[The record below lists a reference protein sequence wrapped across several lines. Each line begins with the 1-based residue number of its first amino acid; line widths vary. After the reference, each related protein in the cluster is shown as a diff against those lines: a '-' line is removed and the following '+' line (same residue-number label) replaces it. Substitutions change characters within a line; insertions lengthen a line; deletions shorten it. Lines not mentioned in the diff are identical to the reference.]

1 MPAPEEASPSPLAVH
16 AGQALYTRS
25 FLRIYDTLVYRV
37 NSPLTWRCPKE
48 RLVALYDRHVSG
60 NHLDVGV
67 ASGVLLDECRFPVP
81 APDLTLMDLNPS
93 SLAAADR
100 RLRRYRPRLHRADV
114 LRPWGLPHGSV
125 DSVGM
130 CHLLHCLPGTLADK
144 AVVLEHARRVL
155 KPGGTLFGAT
165 IPGSGVDHNRSARLQ
180 LGLANRHGIMSNR
193 LDRPED
199 LDAALAAVFPEHE
212 VVVTGSVALFWART
226 G

>member
-1 MPAPEEASPSPLAVH
+1 MPAPPGPSPLAVH

-25 FLRIYDTLVYRV
+25 FLRMYDTLVYRV

-60 NHLDVGV
+60 RHLDVGV
-67 ASGVLLDECRFPVP
+67 ASGALLDTCRFPVA
-81 APDLTLMDLNPS
+81 APDLTLMDLNPD
-93 SLAAADR
+93 SLAAASH
-100 RLRRYRPRLHRADV
+100 RLRHYRPRLLRADA
-114 LRPWGLPHGSV
+114 LRPWALPPEAV

-144 AVVLEHARRVL
+144 AVLFEHARKVL

-165 IPGSGVDHNRSARLQ
+165 IPGAGVRHNRSARLQ
-180 LGLANRHGIMSNR
+180 LAVANRLGIMCNR
-193 LDRPED
+193 RDRPED
-199 LDAALAAVFPEHE
+199 LEAALAAVFTDGE
-212 VVVTGSVALFWART
+212 VKVVGSVALFWARA